1 MSLRG
6 VYYLPFNLD
15 DPVPS
20 HPAPARH
27 GRDRGVQESAG
38 ADQRAAEVEPR
49 RGQPRLLLGLH
60 AQPPLSHLPPGGRPP
75 TRRCRLPRDVP
86 LPTRHPRPPAAAAQ
100 PRIHRHPLPLRRE
113 VCGDRHGDSNQVRVR
128 KIILLIYETITLMAI

>member
-1 MSLRG
+1 MCPCSEQHHHHP
-6 VYYLPFNLD
+6 LPRRPL
-15 DPVPS
+15 PP

-86 LPTRHPRPPAAAAQ
+86 LPTRHPWPPAAAAGDL
-100 PRIHRHPLPLRRE
+100 HR
-113 VCGDRHGDSNQVRVR
+113 
-128 KIILLIYETITLMAI
+128 